1 MGRVKRPV
9 QRIIIV
15 ALALMLVVPIG
26 IFGVTQ
32 FNGGDGDQEPS
43 AGEETTDTR
52 PTVDPAE
59 QPPRPEIAAPEPP
72 AAMAEQTTEGAEA
85 TLTFLLESY
94 TYMMTTGDTS
104 LWESSI
110 DESCD
115 VCHSFLSN
123 AQLLDEQGGYLV
135 DGEFTVESA
144 TFEGAGDPPAS
155 GSVTADFTQDASTL
169 VDDPS
174 RTPYELDPV
183 SGQLQASILWDG
195 ERWRITDMTIA
206 PDEAPGRPTPAAP
219 PAEPTSPRGP
229 HHPAARIRHRRL
241 SRYEHRVTAHTSTS
255 ITGAA

>member
-32 FNGGDGDQEPS
+32 FGGGDGDQDPTV
-43 AGEETTDTR
+43 AEETTDTR
-52 PTVDPAE
+52 PTVNPAE
-59 QPPRPEIAAPEPP
+59 QPARPEIAAPEPP

-104 LWESSI
+104 LWEASI
-110 DESCD
+110 DDSCE
-115 VCHSFLSN
+115 VCLSFLDN
-123 AQLLDEQGGYLV
+123 AQLLEQQGGYLV
-135 DGEFTVESA
+135 GGDFTVVSS

-155 GSVTADFTQDASTL
+155 GSVTADFSQDASTL
-169 VDDPS
+169 VDDPT
-174 RTPYELDPV
+174 RTPYELEPV

-195 ERWRITDMTIA
+195 ERWRITDMSIA
-206 PDEAPGRPTPAAP
+206 PDEAPVAG
-219 PAEPTSPRGP
+219 
-229 HHPAARIRHRRL
+229 
-241 SRYEHRVTAHTSTS
+241 
-255 ITGAA
+255 